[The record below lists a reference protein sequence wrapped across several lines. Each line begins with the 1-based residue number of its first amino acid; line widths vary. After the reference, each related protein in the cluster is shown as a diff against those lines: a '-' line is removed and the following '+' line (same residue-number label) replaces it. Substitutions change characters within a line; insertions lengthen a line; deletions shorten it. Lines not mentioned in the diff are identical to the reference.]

1 MNQHVVAGRLL
12 EAEVARRAAPVR
24 CGRCVTR
31 TRGSRSAI
39 GVEHL
44 RGVVIGGVIDRDHL
58 EIVRVLAEDR
68 GQAGLE
74 EGLLAMRRQDEAQP
88 GGHWL
93 ASYPMTVSARVFVD
107 VPVLCGHRGSGRGV
121 GENTLPSFRAAVAAG
136 MTWVEVDARTNAD
149 GVLVAYHEAVVPDGR
164 YVSGLRSSETD
175 ALGLMRV
182 GDLLEDLPPHI
193 GVDIDLKTS
202 LEDAQ
207 RHRDE
212 TTAALVADLVQPHAN
227 GRPLLVTSFDPS
239 ALIIAR
245 ERAPDLA
252 LGLLTWLRFPLRKAI
267 PAAVHLGLQVIAPHV
282 ESFGLRQPR
291 PAPGRARDRATPSRS
306 RTPLA
311 SRSSPGAP
319 SAQERRVLLDAGVD
333 CLCVDD
339 VL

>member
-1 MNQHVVAGRLL
+1 
-12 EAEVARRAAPVR
+12 
-24 CGRCVTR
+24 
-31 TRGSRSAI
+31 
-39 GVEHL
+39 
-44 RGVVIGGVIDRDHL
+44 
-58 EIVRVLAEDR
+58 
-68 GQAGLE
+68 
-74 EGLLAMRRQDEAQP
+74 
-88 GGHWL
+88 
-93 ASYPMTVSARVFVD
+93 
-107 VPVLCGHRGSGRGV
+107 
-121 GENTLPSFRAAVAAG
+121 
-136 MTWVEVDARTNAD
+136 
-149 GVLVAYHEAVVPDGR
+149 VLVAHHEAVVPDGR
-164 YVSGLRSSETD
+164 YVSGLSSSETD

-207 RHRDE
+207 RPRDE
-212 TTAALVADLVQPHAN
+212 TTAALVADLVKPHAN

-282 ESFGLRQPR
+282 ESFGLRQQRPR
-291 PAPGRARDRATPSRS
+291 QGERAIAESVAVAHAAS
-306 RTPLA
+306 LQVVAWCPL
-311 SRSSPGAP
+311 RE
-319 SAQERRVLLDAGVD
+319 ERRVLLDAGVD